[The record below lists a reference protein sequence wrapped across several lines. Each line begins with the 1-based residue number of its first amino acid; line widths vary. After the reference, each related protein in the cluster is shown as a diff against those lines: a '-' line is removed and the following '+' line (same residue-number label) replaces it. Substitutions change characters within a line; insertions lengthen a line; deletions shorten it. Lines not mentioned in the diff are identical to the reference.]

1 MEPFRSRWAILLAGG
16 EGTRLQALTRT
27 PQGLAVPKQ
36 YCSFQGGRTLLQ
48 VSLERAKRVAPPD
61 HVIPIVAAHHAEW
74 WEGELSEFPVEN
86 VVVQPENK
94 GTAPGILLPL
104 LTILRRWR
112 RPAVVILPTDHYVDE
127 EGVLRDAIDRAC
139 EALEPRDDRVI
150 LLGMK
155 PEGPA
160 ADYGWILAGA
170 ADSNGLRTITETAEK
185 PDASDAARLY
195 RMGGLWNTFILVAR
209 GEALLRLYQDSQPL
223 LVKLFSSTMRH
234 HGWNL
239 ATLRNLYAALPA
251 LDFSRDLLARAG
263 DRLRVLPVR
272 GCGWTDLGTPDRLM
286 RWLSLRR
293 ETVAPA
299 GGRSAAD
306 TGPERPKEPVGAI

>member
-36 YCSFQGGRTLLQ
+36 FCSFLGGRTMLQ
-48 VSLERAKRVAPPD
+48 VTLERAKRVAPAD
-61 HVIPIVAAHHAEW
+61 HIIPIVAAHHAEW

-104 LTILRRWR
+104 LTVLRRWR
-112 RPAVVILPTDHYVDE
+112 RPAVAIFPTDHYVDE
-127 EGVLRDAIDRAC
+127 ENTLRHALDRAF
-139 EALEPRDDRVI
+139 EALAPRDDRII
-150 LLGMK
+150 LLGMR

-160 ADYGWILAGA
+160 PDYGWILAGA
-170 ADSNGLRTITETAEK
+170 QDTNGLRAVSEVVEK
-185 PDASDAARLY
+185 PDDSDASRMY
-195 RMGGLWNTFILVAR
+195 RMGGFWNSFILVAR
-209 GEALLRLYQDSQPL
+209 GEALLRLYQEAQPL
-223 LVKLFSSTMRH
+223 LVKLFASTMRH
-234 HGWNL
+234 HGWSL

-272 GCGWTDLGTPDRLM
+272 GCGWTDLGTPERLM
-286 RWLSLRR
+286 RWLSVRR
-293 ETVAPA
+293 ETAAPA
-299 GGRSAAD
+299 GGGAAAVA
-306 TGPERPKEPVGAI
+306 GPERPKEPVGAV